1 MKTTSEANALIL
13 AAIRGE
19 IPISAL
25 ADIGINVVCE
35 AGSCKLESEMVPT
48 VVTPT
53 VLDIASGLL
62 KYKSSTPELRLWS
75 FFVLAESGSVDLA
88 KVESDPQ
95 GDLLINALWDA
106 SQDGKLTDNIVDAA
120 ENLVS
125 GILNRTSR

>member
-25 ADIGINVVCE
+25 ADIGINVVRE
-35 AGSCKLESEMVPT
+35 EGSCKLESEMVPT

-62 KYKSSTPELRLWS
+62 KYKSSAPELRLWS

-88 KVESDPQ
+88 KVESDPE
-95 GDLLINALWDA
+95 GELLINALWDA
-106 SQDGKLTDNIVDAA
+106 SEEGKINDNIIDAA
-120 ENLVS
+120 ENLV
-125 GILNRTSR
+125 RRDR